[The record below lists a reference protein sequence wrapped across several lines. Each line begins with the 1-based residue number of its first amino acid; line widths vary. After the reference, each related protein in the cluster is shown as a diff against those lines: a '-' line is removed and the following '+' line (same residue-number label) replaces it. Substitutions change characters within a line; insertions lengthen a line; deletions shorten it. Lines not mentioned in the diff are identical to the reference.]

1 MAWAAYTM
9 AMAAAGTTKEPY
21 DMYAWSADPHALEIL
36 NNRAWSRD
44 MRLNPEELEAKNEA
58 LRVCILGDR
67 YWLRGHP

>member
-1 MAWAAYTM
+1 MAWAAYMM
-9 AMAAAGTTKEPY
+9 AMTESAAKTPY

-44 MRLNPEELEAKNEA
+44 MRLNPEELAAKDEAT
-58 LRVCILGDR
+58 RVCILGDR